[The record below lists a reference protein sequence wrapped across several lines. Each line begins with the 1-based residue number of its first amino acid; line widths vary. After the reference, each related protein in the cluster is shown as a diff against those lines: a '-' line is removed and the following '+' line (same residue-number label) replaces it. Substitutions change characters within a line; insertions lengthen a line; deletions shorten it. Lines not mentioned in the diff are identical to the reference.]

1 MKIRQIKDSRN
12 QHIVA
17 IEQGDELRC
26 YFKNSSLAT
35 AGVALQS
42 LHRDIANHGES
53 VVEFET
59 LPLVSV
65 RVANSGRKIYDVE
78 PVSPVGRPSAMD
90 GGKKVN
96 TYLDAQSVEIAKRL
110 GNGNVSDGIRKAL
123 KSAEKQ
129 S

>member
-1 MKIRQIKDSRN
+1 MKICQIKDSRN

-26 YFKNSSLAT
+26 YFKSSSLAT
-35 AGVALQS
+35 AGVTLQS

-65 RVANSGRKIYDVE
+65 RVAKSGRKIYDVGPE
-78 PVSPVGRPSAMD
+78 HTCKGYSGS
-90 GGKKVN
+90 
-96 TYLDAQSVEIAKRL
+96 
-110 GNGNVSDGIRKAL
+110 
-123 KSAEKQ
+123 
-129 S
+129 